1 VIHSKLLGVPLDLYA
16 ANIERGREA
25 GVETLDAFRHYV
37 SENTSL
43 IDQAHQA
50 SNFTSTSPEQVPSL
64 KPYETWAEFGA
75 NLRGTPEE
83 QAELLALFKGHRQ
96 LAGVW
101 PQRCTRSGPGH

>member
-1 VIHSKLLGVPLDLYA
+1 MRPACST
-16 ANIERGREA
+16 RGKC
-25 GVETLDAFRHYV
+25 
-37 SENTSL
+37 
-43 IDQAHQA
+43 Q
-50 SNFTSTSPEQVPSL
+50 NFATGPPEQVPSL